1 MASTMASFARRWSPA
16 AAWSVD
22 DASTFAA
29 QKEFKLLQLL
39 SNDKKALATAR
50 RLGVFSQKP
59 QLQGQAS
66 AARAGAG
73 ASRSSNAGAASTPK
87 GPTAKQK
94 KSAARSAR
102 RHASRRAQ
110 ERWNRCCTAVLCI
123 VKLQRRVRGRV
134 LQKDLADIG
143 TLGEESDAGAP
154 AQLSTLTVMRAPGPK
169 RPGRP
174 ESTASSSHLSFA
186 SSSDEH
192 GDVYGGGRRAAP
204 QTKQPRVEPLMP
216 ALPPGW
222 RAMVDP
228 RSGFPYYVD
237 TLAGITQWEHPG
249 QRDRHGRQW

>member
-1 MASTMASFARRWSPA
+1 MSREKDKIHNLSTAH
-16 AAWSVD
+16 
-22 DASTFAA
+22 
-29 QKEFKLLQLL
+29 
-39 SNDKKALATAR
+39 
-50 RLGVFSQKP
+50 
-59 QLQGQAS
+59 
-66 AARAGAG
+66 AGAG
-73 ASRSSNAGAASTPK
+73 ASRSSNAGAASAPK
-87 GPTAKQK
+87 GTTTKQK

-134 LQKDLADIG
+134 LHKDLADIG

-216 ALPPGW
+216 AL
-222 RAMVDP
+222 
-228 RSGFPYYVD
+228 
-237 TLAGITQWEHPG
+237 AGNG
-249 QRDRHGRQW
+249 GSSQRISLLC